1 MKVSQS
7 FLLIFLFFSFANA
20 NDQLFKVQYLC
31 NYDYLTFWSGNH
43 ILTGKILRRIN
54 RINQS
59 KRCAH
64 FKKIDISTTTEST
77 IGSTSASIMTT
88 TSSTTTT
95 TLTTLPKR
103 KPKLPQKNMKKV
115 CRMIFRAMPKMSL
128 NNMMKFRQFY
138 QPIRKCTYS
147 YVSI

>member
-7 FLLIFLFFSFANA
+7 ILLIFLFFSFANA
-20 NDQLFKVQYLC
+20 NNQLFKVHYLC
-31 NYDYLTFWSGNH
+31 NYDYQTFWSGH
-43 ILTGKILRRIN
+43 PILIGNVLRKMN
-54 RINQS
+54 EL
-59 KRCAH
+59 KRCAT
-64 FKKIDISTTTEST
+64 FKKNDISTTTEST